1 MVKDLTKGRIMPLL
15 LRFAAPLVLSNIFQ
29 LTYNAVDGIIVGKFV
44 GDEALAAVGICNPVM
59 TLMILFLNGL
69 CMGAGILMGVKYG
82 AGDHEAL
89 KLQISTTM
97 ISGVVF
103 SLILSLSCILFAR
116 PILLLMQVNPSILDL
131 TEEYLRVIFI
141 GLIFTFLYNF
151 FASTLRAL
159 GDSKTPLYFLMM
171 SALLNVGGDLLF
183 VIVFRLGS
191 LGCAIATVIS
201 EALCCLFCFLY
212 IYLKVPVLR
221 LGRQWFAFD
230 RKTLRTT
237 ISYGWVSAMQQAT
250 VQLGKIGMQT
260 IVNTMP
266 VPVTAAFT
274 AVNRVD
280 DFAYAPEQNIGNAM
294 TAVMAQ
300 NRGAGKNDR
309 VQESFRCG
317 MLIEIAYGMI
327 VFLTFFLLAEPVMG
341 LFVNAEEEPEVVEH
355 GVRYLHCIAAMYIL
369 PAITNGLQ
377 GYFRGIGDLKI
388 TLISSFVNMGVR
400 LLAAIPMVFAFHM
413 GIEALPLSYLIG
425 WIAMLLTEVPLLVKS
440 LKHKPSAN
448 PSAPND
454 KS

>member
-1 MVKDLTKGRIMPLL
+1 MVKDLTKGKVLPLL
-15 LRFAAPLVLSNIFQ
+15 IRFAAPLVLSNIFQ
-29 LTYNAVDGIIVGKFV
+29 LTYNAVDGMIVGKFV
-44 GDEALAAVGICNPVM
+44 GDEALAAVGICNPIM

-69 CMGAGILMGVKYG
+69 CLGAGILMGVKYG

-97 ISGVVF
+97 IAGVTF
-103 SLILSLSCILFAR
+103 SLVLSLFCIVFAH
-116 PILLLMQVNPSILDL
+116 PLLLLMQVNPSILEL

-141 GLIFTFLYNF
+141 GLTFTFLYNF

-159 GDSKTPLYFLMM
+159 GDSKTPLYFLMA

-201 EALCCLFCFLY
+201 EVLCCLFCFVY
-212 IYLKVPVLR
+212 IYLRVPVLR
-221 LGRQWFAFD
+221 LGKQWFAFD
-230 RKTLRTT
+230 RKTLRAT

-294 TAVMAQ
+294 TSVMAQ
-300 NRGAGKNDR
+300 NRGAGKKDR
-309 VQESFRCG
+309 VQEAFRYG
-317 MLIEIAYGMI
+317 MLIEVVYGVL
-327 VFLTFFLLAEPVMG
+327 VFLIFFFLAEPVMG

-355 GVRYLHCIAAMYIL
+355 GVRYLHCIAAMYVL

-377 GYFRGIGDLKI
+377 GYFRGIGDLKV

-400 LLAAIPMVFAFHM
+400 LVAAIPMVFVFHI

-425 WIAMLLTEVPLLVKS
+425 WIAMLLTEVPLLIKS
-440 LKHKPSAN
+440 QKKKTSGYAPSTDD
-448 PSAPND
+448 PS
-454 KS
+454 